1 MYRITNRNKRVFTP
15 LERKR
20 NPGGR
25 SSFLTGPVRKRFSN
39 GAGFT
44 LIEMLVVLSMFALIG
59 LTLFSTL
66 NNGIKIWQRLNQT
79 VKQEDVNL
87 FFDRFSTELRNS
99 FKFKTIEF
107 RGNKEQINFPTLAA
121 SSLQGSMVIRG
132 ISEVS
137 YSFDK
142 AGQELSKEL
151 RTYSQIYKGESGSN
165 QKVLKDIDSLKF
177 TYYYYDEDIEEYAWL
192 EDWQSQNLPLAVRI
206 ELGFY
211 IDADE
216 YELQTITRTID
227 IPVSQS

>member
-1 MYRITNRNKRVFTP
+1 
-15 LERKR
+15 
-20 NPGGR
+20 
-25 SSFLTGPVRKRFSN
+25 
-39 GAGFT
+39 
-44 LIEMLVVLSMFALIG
+44 MLVVLSMFALIG

-142 AGQELSKEL
+142 ADQELSKEL